1 MARPLEVLADLQLT
15 VDGEDIA
22 IRGNGDRV
30 VIDLPSLR
38 AGRRLLSAGPLALG
52 GHQRRTEQL
61 HDGLSQVGV
70 GVEVRLRGE
79 PVAQMGAGAQ
89 PGALA
94 RLLNLGAVEVH
105 PTRPLRAAAQRRPLL
120 AGLVVGGVLLL
131 LAWLLLR
138 DSGT

>member
-1 MARPLEVLADLQLT
+1 
-15 VDGEDIA
+15 
-22 IRGNGDRV
+22 
-30 VIDLPSLR
+30 
-38 AGRRLLSAGPLALG
+38 
-52 GHQRRTEQL
+52 
-61 HDGLSQVGV
+61 
-70 GVEVRLRGE
+70 LRGE